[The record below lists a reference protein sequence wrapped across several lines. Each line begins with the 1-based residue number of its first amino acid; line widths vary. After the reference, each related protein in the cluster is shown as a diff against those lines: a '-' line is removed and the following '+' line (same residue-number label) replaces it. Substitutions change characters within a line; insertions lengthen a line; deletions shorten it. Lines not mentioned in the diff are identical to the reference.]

1 MIGDVLIFLRDHLNT
16 YLNAKSVQAPGGDT
30 GEDKVVFVDGEKMDP
45 ITFKLDAVSILLIN
59 VEEDNTLRPA
69 DPFMAMS
76 ADGTHHK
83 ANPEIRMKMIVFR
96 DIDAAVT
103 PGIKEKDFRMSP

>member
-45 ITFKLDAVSILLIN
+45 ITFLYKV
-59 VEEDNTLRPA
+59 
-69 DPFMAMS
+69 
-76 ADGTHHK
+76 
-83 ANPEIRMKMIVFR
+83 KMIVFR

-103 PGIKEKDFRMSP
+103 PGIKEKDLRMSP